1 MSTAVTTINQDGA
14 AKLENALIR
23 GDLADLKPEERVM
36 YYNQVCKSLGLN
48 PLTKPFAYLHL
59 NGKTILYAL
68 KDCTEQLR
76 TIHGISLT
84 IPARESIEG
93 VYVVTARA
101 TKPDGRMD
109 ESTGAV
115 TVEGLKGEQ
124 KANAL
129 MKAETKAKRRVTL
142 SICGLGMLDESEIE
156 SIPQQPQTAVDYENT
171 PEARKQFAKIAQQE
185 QQLIAEKK
193 IEELKKEEP
202 PKPKLEIPP
211 AFQKIKDEL
220 GANKELILAKLSDM
234 QMELLEALNGDAE
247 ASNVFVQGLQMQYG
261 GMAFCDMPVGSL
273 LRVVYRVWNK
283 INEANRQKVVNELP
297 MGVGADAPLWVS
309 SPSEANRQGK
319 DAHTSYVESE
329 KGKRGRK

>member
-156 SIPQQPQTAVDYENT
+156 SIPQQPQAAVDYENT
-171 PEARKQFAKIAQQE
+171 PEARKQFAKIAEQE
-185 QQLIAEKK
+185 QRLIAEKK

-211 AFQKIKDEL
+211 AFQTIKDEL
-220 GANKELILAKLSDM
+220 GTNKELILAKLSDM

-283 INEANRQKVVNELP
+283 INEANRQKVVDELP
-297 MGVGADAPLWVS
+297 IGVGADAPLWVS

-319 DAHTSYVESE
+319 DAHTSYIESE
-329 KGKRGRK
+329 KVKRGRK

>member
-156 SIPQQPQTAVDYENT
+156 SIPQQPQQPVDYENT
-171 PEARKQFAKIAQQE
+171 PAARKQFAKIAEQE
-185 QQLIAEKK
+185 QQLIAAKK

-202 PKPKLEIPP
+202 LKPKLEIPP

-220 GANKELILAKLSDM
+220 GTNKELILAKLSDM
-234 QMELLEALNGDAE
+234 QMELLEALNGDVE
-247 ASNVFVQGLQMQYG
+247 ASNVFVQGLRSQYG
-261 GMAFCDMPVGSL
+261 EMPFPEMPVASL
-273 LRVVYRVWNK
+273 VRVLYRVWNK
-283 INEANRQKVVNELP
+283 INDANRQKVVDELP
-297 MGVGADAPLWVS
+297 IGVGADAPLWVS

-329 KGKRGRK
+329 KGRRGRK

>member
-156 SIPQQPQTAVDYENT
+156 SIPQQPQQPVDYENT
-171 PEARKQFAKIAQQE
+171 PAARKQFAKIAEQE
-185 QQLIAEKK
+185 QQLIAAKK

-202 PKPKLEIPP
+202 LKPKLEIPP

-220 GANKELILAKLSDM
+220 GTNKDLILAKLSDM
-234 QMELLEALNGDAE
+234 QMELLEALNGDVE
-247 ASNVFVQGLQMQYG
+247 ASNVFVQGLRSQYG
-261 GMAFCDMPVGSL
+261 EMPFPEMPVASL
-273 LRVVYRVWNK
+273 LRVLYRVWSK
-283 INEANRQKVVNELP
+283 INDANRQKVVDELP
-297 MGVGADAPLWVS
+297 IGVGADAPLWTTAPHQAVK
-309 SPSEANRQGK
+309 QGV
-319 DAHTSYVESE
+319 DAHNSYIESE